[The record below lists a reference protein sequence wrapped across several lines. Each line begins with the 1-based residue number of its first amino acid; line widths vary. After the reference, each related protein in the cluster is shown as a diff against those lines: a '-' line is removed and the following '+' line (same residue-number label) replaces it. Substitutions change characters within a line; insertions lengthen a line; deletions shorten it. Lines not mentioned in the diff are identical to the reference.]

1 MVQGAMIYEY
11 CLDTHIC
18 ESNFGKPAAAV
29 KTKGEPLKYAQSII
43 IIEANNHYL

>member
-1 MVQGAMIYEY
+1 MNIAWTPTFASYN
-11 CLDTHIC
+11 